1 MADQSCEN
9 NCTYYVDKGRM
20 PMYKW
25 KFLWVIISATIVTVG
40 LYVCIAMQYAKSLDA
55 IVNHYS
61 QYEAQTIASL
71 PDVKLAKDSCYY
83 LNEILVA
90 EVQTH
95 MGNVEALMKIQ
106 GSKLQ
111 SDFTLLSVWAGVL
124 MIVFLIFSIYAMFKT
139 DEMVKQGRDAL
150 KTLEETKAHAH
161 EEVKKIDDIVQK
173 EIAKVQETAQE
184 EIKKLS
190 DQTNGAIDQVKGEM
204 ETSRKEFNKI
214 VEEKVKTF
222 EEVRDD
228 YLKTI
233 KQADQNA
240 SSLFQQMKN
249 IFIQQIEAEKMDQSS
264 QEDEHGPK

>member
-20 PMYKW
+20 PIYKW
-25 KFLWVIISATIVTVG
+25 KFLWVIIAATIVTIG
-40 LYVCIAMQYAKSLDA
+40 LYVCIARQYAKSLDA
-55 IVNHYS
+55 IVEHYS

-83 LNEILVA
+83 LNEVLVA

-95 MGNVEALMKIQ
+95 MGNVESLMKIQ

-161 EEVKKIDDIVQK
+161 EEVDKIDEIVQK
-173 EIAKVQETAQE
+173 EIAKVQETAKE
-184 EIKKLS
+184 EILELS
-190 DQTNGAIDQVKGEM
+190 KQTKESIEQVKGEM
-204 ETSRKEFNKI
+204 ETSRNEFNKT

-222 EEVRDD
+222 EEVRDE

-240 SSLFQQMKN
+240 SNLFQQMKN
-249 IFIQQIEAEKMDQSS
+249 IFIQQIETEKMDQSS
-264 QEDEHGPK
+264 QEDEHGRK